1 MRFPTLTAL
10 LTVILLG
17 SAAHYCRADVNLGLS
32 IGDDGIKSFY
42 LAIGEHY
49 KVEERIVVKA
59 KESKIP
65 DEELPVVF
73 FLAKHAQV
81 SPGIIIKLHLGGMTY
96 MDICLKYGLTAEV
109 FYVPMKRTPGPPY
122 GKAYGHFKKKKKKNW
137 GTIRFTD
144 IEIANFVN
152 LKFISNHY
160 GHSPDEVAKMRAN
173 GTSFVTIH
181 GKVKKVKAPQKKL
194 AKSSPVNKPAKVKS
208 KGKKK

>member
-1 MRFPTLTAL
+1 
-10 LTVILLG
+10 
-17 SAAHYCRADVNLGLS
+17 VNITRS
-32 IGDDGIKSFY
+32 KRES
-42 LAIGEHY
+42 
-49 KVEERIVVKA
+49 

-81 SPGIIIKLHLGGMTY
+81 SPGVIIKLRLGGMTY
-96 MDICLKYGLTAEV
+96 MEICLKHGLTAEV

-122 GKAYGHFKKKKKKNW
+122 GKAYGHFKKKKKNDW

-152 LKFISNHY
+152 LKFISSHY
-160 GHSPDEVAKMRAN
+160 GYSPDEVAKMRAN

-181 GKVKKVKAPQKKL
+181 GKVKKVKAPGKKV
-194 AKSSPVNKPAKVKS
+194 AESPPITKPAKVKG